1 MKSILLASASIFAFA
16 GAASAEVTFGGSA
29 TLGYNDTDNRTY
41 VPDTSEG
48 AEPGDVVVDEGSRA
62 GFYWSADLGVTMS
75 QELDNGLTASASF
88 GVDIVGDD
96 LGMDLASNGFALS
109 LTSDSAGLH
118 FGDVD
123 MAAQRL
129 WSGVSGMS
137 ADGFGENGDWGNAT
151 LRGDIVYGGVDASI
165 SYGIADGELLGMQLA
180 ATATFGNFNIG
191 AAYQDDADTGSDILG
206 VSLGT
211 SFGGADV
218 SLAYA
223 DDGVDTSI
231 GVAASYPVGPV
242 TVGAYFA
249 MNDPSDDEWG
259 VSADYAS
266 GPLTVG
272 ASYDVV
278 GSADGSFGIEGTYD
292 VGNNITAL
300 FGLVDSGDAYYVA
313 GSVDMGGGAS
323 LLVSYAESTDDQN
336 DEIGGPEYLHGIT
349 AEVGFSF

>member
-29 TLGYNDTDNRTY
+29 TLGYNEDIN
-41 VPDTSEG
+41 S
-48 AEPGDVVVDEGSRA
+48 
-62 GFYWSADLGVTMS
+62 GFYWSADVGVTMS
-75 QELDNGLTASASF
+75 QELDNGLTASATF
-88 GVDIVGDD
+88 GFDVADNN
-96 LGMDLASNGFALS
+96 LGGPLSSDSFALS

-129 WSGVSGMS
+129 WSGVSGME
-137 ADGFGENGDWGNAT
+137 ADGFGGNGDWGDAT
-151 LRGDIVYGGVDASI
+151 LRGDVLFGGVDASI
-165 SYGIADGELLGMQLA
+165 SYGIDAGALLGMQVA
-180 ATATFGNFNIG
+180 ANATFGNFNVG
-191 AAYQDDADTGSDILG
+191 AAYQDDAATGSDIFG

-223 DDGVDTSI
+223 DNGIENSI
-231 GVAASYPVGPV
+231 GVATSYPIGPV
-242 TVGAYFA
+242 TAGPYYAINSVSGDAY
-249 MNDPSDDEWG
+249 G

-272 ASYDVV
+272 ASYEVDA
-278 GSADGSFGIEGTYD
+278 GATEGGFAIEGTYD

-313 GSVDMGGGAS
+313 AEVDMGGGAS
-323 LLVSYAESTDDQN
+323 LLVSYAEDTANPLN